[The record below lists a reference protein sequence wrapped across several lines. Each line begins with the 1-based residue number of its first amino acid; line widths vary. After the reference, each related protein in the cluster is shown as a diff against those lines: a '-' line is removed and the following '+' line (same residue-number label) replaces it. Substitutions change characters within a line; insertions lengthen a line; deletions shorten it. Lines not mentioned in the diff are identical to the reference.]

1 MCLQENKMSFDIA
14 PRVAKLDLEVGWFP
28 SSWGNATNFHSGY
41 KSLQSPPQWVRVSL
55 IPHPHCNV
63 LPFVLLI
70 LAIQTGG
77 KLNLKKVF
85 CFDFLGWLRILNISL
100 NVSQPF
106 EFLLLKFLFNSV
118 PHFYRVICYLS
129 IFWVLHI
136 FWILVLY
143 WICSW

>member
-1 MCLQENKMSFDIA
+1 MLKSGIA
-14 PRVAKLDLEVGWFP
+14 K
-28 SSWGNATNFHSGY
+28 SWGRSIPIFLKNNHIDFQSGC
-41 KSLQSPPQWVRVSL
+41 KISHCHKQWKGVPL
-55 IPHPHCNV
+55 TPHPYQKE